1 MDFISGWHVQI
12 GRGVGGAKGL
22 IQNSKDLCKSS
33 RKGKLNMKGQN
44 GKQFKNNK
52 YVIKASCPKKKK

>member
-1 MDFISGWHVQI
+1 MD
-12 GRGVGGAKGL
+12 GGAKGL
-22 IQNSKDLCKSS
+22 IINSQDLCKSS

-52 YVIKASCPKKKK
+52 FDDQGELRQEEEVTATAE

>member
-1 MDFISGWHVQI
+1 MD
-12 GRGVGGAKGL
+12 GGAKGL

-52 YVIKASCPKKKK
+52 FVIKASCGKKKK